1 MYAVPQTK
9 EAFKLFM
16 DGEEALTRA
25 SINGMKVDVAYMKTQ
40 KPEIIRQC
48 EELKVTFLDTTN
60 LGQSW
65 VRKYGTR
72 ADIDSPSQMVEV
84 LKTVGFDK
92 FKTTAKGNLSTDK
105 SVIEKLPYDESSL
118 LLKRNQLKTLW
129 QNLLAKSII
138 ECDQYG
144 FIHPNF
150 NLHKVRTFRGSCDGP
165 NLQNQPKHNE
175 MQKNIIR
182 RAFLPRT
189 ADRMLMELDLRGNE
203 VSCGCSIHHDANM
216 LRFLSDATA
225 DMHKEVGM
233 HYWMAG
239 EDIFTKDLRKS
250 VKGPFVFAGFYGAGA
265 DSMAHNLWEWANE
278 KNPTLKNDVKLLDHL
293 KGKGINTFDDI
304 LEHTKKEYEWF
315 WFDLFK
321 SYGEWKEDQ
330 WELYKKQG
338 FLDYPTGFRVIEKML
353 KTQAINTVIQGS
365 SFHVLLASLIE
376 LQRRFDK
383 YKMQSLIIGQI
394 HDSVIIDAVA
404 NEVQMIYDMYLES
417 QDAVRK
423 RWQWIVY
430 PIVVEA
436 DLGAPGA
443 PWSEL
448 KEQGPITHGGTRY
461 AA

>member
-1 MYAVPQTK
+1 MIPRTK

-16 DGEEALTRA
+16 AGEEALSRA
-25 SINGMKVDVAYMKTQ
+25 TMNGMKIDVPYMTKQ
-40 KPEIIRQC
+40 KPLIIDEC
-48 EELKVTFLDTTN
+48 EKLKKEFIANTA

-65 VRKYGTR
+65 LSRYGYKT
-72 ADIDSPSQMVEV
+72 DIDSPAQMVEV
-84 LKTVGFDK
+84 LKARGFDK
-92 FKTTAKGNLSTDK
+92 FKTTEKGNLSTDK

-129 QNLLAKSII
+129 QNLLSQTIT

-150 NLHKVRTFRGSCDGP
+150 NLHKVRTFRGSSDGP

-175 MQKNIIR
+175 MQKTIVR
-182 RAFLPRT
+182 TGFLPRT
-189 ADRMLMELDLRGNE
+189 PDRCLMELDLRGNE

-216 LRFLSDATA
+216 LRFLSDPDA

-233 HYWMAG
+233 HYWMA
-239 EDIFTKDLRKS
+239 DSSVFTKDLRKA

-265 DSMAHNLWEWANE
+265 DSMARNLWEWANE
-278 KNPTLKNDVKLLDHL
+278 KNPALKNGITLLDHL
-293 KGKGINTFDDI
+293 KGKGIADFDSA
-304 LEHTKKEYEWF
+304 LEHTKKEYDWF
-315 WFDLFK
+315 WFDLFQN
-321 SYGEWKEDQ
+321 YGNWKEAQ

-338 FLDYPTGFRVIEKML
+338 YLDYPTGFRVVEKML

-365 SFHVLLASLIE
+365 SFHVLLATLIE
-376 LQRRFDK
+376 LQKRFDK
-383 YKMQSLIIGQI
+383 YGMKSLIIGQI
-394 HDSVIIDAVA
+394 HDSIVIDAVPS
-404 NEVQMIYDMYLES
+404 EIQMIYDMYLES

-423 RWQWIVY
+423 MWDWIVY
-430 PIVVEA
+430 PIVVES

-443 PWSEL
+443 SWADL
-448 KEQGPITHGGTRY
+448 KEQGPISKSGAVY